1 MAKRQVTRKR
11 KSTKLSHLVEIYE
24 NIEAVFARK
33 GTNSLWPTQP
43 FKHKFE
49 KGAAVYGVRK
59 SGPVK
64 LKGGDIVIRSKR
76 GKRLWKMFDYDRQT
90 GNRRS

>member
-1 MAKRQVTRKR
+1 MAKRQIKRKR
-11 KSTKLSHLVEIYE
+11 KSQSSPLIEIYE

-33 GTNSLWPTQP
+33 GSKSLWPKQP

-59 SGPVK
+59 GGAVK

-76 GKRLWKMFDYDRQT
+76 GKRLWKMFEYDRRT
-90 GNRRS
+90 GDRRP